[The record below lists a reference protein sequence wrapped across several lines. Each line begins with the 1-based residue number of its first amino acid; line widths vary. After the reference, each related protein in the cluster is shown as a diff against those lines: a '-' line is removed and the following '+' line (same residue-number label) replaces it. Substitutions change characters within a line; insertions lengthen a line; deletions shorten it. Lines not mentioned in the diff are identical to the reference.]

1 MNSLVAWSAEIVKA
15 VIEKLRGNW
24 KKLYWFGFVA
34 FLSYLV
40 ATRFSSIVSGNPT
53 NMDIIIFI
61 IWVAL
66 IVVPLFR
73 EVNIF
78 GVGLKN
84 EIDSLRNDFRGEMLN
99 LRSEIQNTIN
109 LRQQIIVG
117 QVPSDAELRSTEEHI
132 KPVLERTLKEL
143 DIKGSVSVA
152 KETKVPTDTQF
163 LFSVRYTIENE
174 LKRIWNFVAEDKRR
188 LIEYEI
194 TRSGI
199 YPRSIHQIVNGLTD
213 VHLIDYQFR
222 DLIQDIYAICSSAI
236 HGGDVTEAK
245 VKFVREFA
253 PFVMTY
259 LRLIKSSTNSTR

>member
-1 MNSLVAWSAEIVKA
+1 MKA
-15 VIEKLRGNW
+15 SIKESQRDW
-24 KKLYWFGFVA
+24 KKLLRKHWKRLYWIGLVA

-53 NMDIIIFI
+53 SMDIIIFI

-78 GVGLKN
+78 GVGWKS
-84 EIDSLRNDFRGEMLN
+84 EIQSLRNDFRGEILN

-109 LRQQIIVG
+109 FRQQIVVG
-117 QVPSDAELRSTEEHI
+117 QPPSDAEIPIIEERI
-132 KPVLERTLKEL
+132 KPTLEQTRKEL

-163 LFSVRYTIENE
+163 LFSIRYTIENE
-174 LKRIWNFVAEDKRR
+174 LKRLWDFVVKERHI
-188 LIEYEI
+188 LTEYEI
-194 TRSGI
+194 TRSGVLF
-199 YPRSIHQIVNGLTD
+199 PRSIHQIVGKLAD
-213 VHLIDYQFR
+213 VDLIDYKFR

-236 HGGDVTEAK
+236 HGGEVTDVKAD
-245 VKFVREFA
+245 FVRKLA
-253 PFVMTY
+253 PIVIAY
-259 LRLIKSSTNSTR
+259 LKSIPTSNNLPR